1 MAKSAGKKNGSEEE
15 GNTRTQT
22 EVLTSPGDLL
32 KDLSDAKPDPALVVV
47 QGDQLG
53 RVYRLKNGRT
63 SIGRHPDTDV
73 LLQQRAVS
81 GFHAEIR
88 VSEQSVIL
96 EDLKSTNG
104 TFHNATRLARPVV
117 LQPGDLLKIGASVF
131 KYVDSK
137 LDAEFAESLHQKTTR
152 DPMTGAYNKE
162 YFTKALAQSLEIARS
177 GYPLSLII
185 FDLDHF
191 KKVNDTYG
199 HLAGDYVLKET
210 CRVLRDSVVRAEDVF
225 ARYGGEE
232 FAVVMPDSQLK
243 IAVGVAE
250 RIRKTLESHDFVFE
264 GTKIPVSASLGV
276 VAWKPDFTTSD
287 QMISAADE
295 LLYKSKAAGRNR
307 VTSMPE

>member
-1 MAKSAGKKNGSEEE
+1 MKTKKPGATH
-15 GNTRTQT
+15 NTSTRT
-22 EVLTSPGDLL
+22 EVLTSPGSLAQDL
-32 KDLSDAKPDPALVVV
+32 DTPDPALVVV

-53 RVYRLKNGRT
+53 RVFRLKPGRT
-63 SIGRHPDTDV
+63 SVGRHPDTDI

-88 VSEQSVIL
+88 VSENSVIL

-104 TFHNATRLARPVV
+104 TFHNTERLARPVV
-117 LQPGDLLKIGASVF
+117 LQPGDLIKIGASVF

-137 LDAEFAESLHQKTTR
+137 LDSEFAESLHQKSTR

-162 YFTKALAQSLEIARS
+162 YFTRALAQSLEIAKS
-177 GYPLSLII
+177 GYPLSLIL

-232 FAVVMPDSQLK
+232 FAVVMPDATIKVAL
-243 IAVGVAE
+243 GVAE
-250 RIRKTLESHDFVFE
+250 RIRKTMESHAYVFE
-264 GTKIPVSASLGV
+264 GTQIPVTASLGV
-276 VAWKPDFTTSD
+276 VSWTPDFASSD
-287 QMISAADE
+287 DMIGAADE
-295 LLYKSKAAGRNR
+295 LLYKSKQAGRNR
-307 VTSMPE
+307 VSSRPE